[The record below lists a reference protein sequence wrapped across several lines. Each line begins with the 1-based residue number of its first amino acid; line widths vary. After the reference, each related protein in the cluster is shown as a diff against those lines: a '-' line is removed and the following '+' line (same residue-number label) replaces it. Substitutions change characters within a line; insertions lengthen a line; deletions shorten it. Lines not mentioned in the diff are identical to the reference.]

1 MNQHLAYFN
10 TGKRGNAIEGWGYID
25 ERIST
30 SLGPQAF
37 GLRRCN
43 PYGLDGGYGIFLKYK
58 MIECKNQEKENCKT
72 KLRSVEKKGGPSALR
87 MVES

>member
-10 TGKRGNAIEGWGYID
+10 TGERENAIEGWVYID

-37 GLRRCN
+37 GSRRCN
-43 PYGLDGGYGIFLKYK
+43 PYGLAGGEGVESNDDKILPAFPR
-58 MIECKNQEKENCKT
+58 
-72 KLRSVEKKGGPSALR
+72 KLR
-87 MVES
+87 